1 MDFTSQTATKPD
13 APLYKLL
20 AGEPFN
26 VFDFTV
32 APSQTLVV
40 GQVVG
45 FNTATGQIVAR
56 DAGPIASDARNGN
69 ASTTTFDLD
78 VAAVDPD
85 TVRVTVGGAA
95 NYDWTI
101 SPGTGTGGVD
111 QIIFATAPATGT
123 GNVVIRYFQ
132 STAKAHGILAEAAT
146 TGVGVTAKKPVIVA
160 GPVQLASLVN
170 APASWKVG
178 MTIGQL
184 ILR

>member
-56 DAGPIASDARNGN
+56 DAGVAASDTRTGDGTA
-69 ASTTTFDLD
+69 TTFDLD

-85 TVRVTVGGAA
+85 TVRVTIAGAA
-95 NYDWTI
+95 DYDWTI
-101 SPGTGTGGVD
+101 SAGTGTGGVD
-111 QIIFATAPATGT
+111 QIVFASAPA
-123 GNVVIRYFQ
+123 NLASIVVRYFQ
-132 STAKAHGILAEAAT
+132 STAKAHGIIAEDAT